1 MGSRFYQVSLIESS
15 GSGGSLFRQ
24 IAREP
29 ADGTEDLHAW
39 MVRTL
44 LARRCDLGLYVG
56 ETGVIV
62 ADEDQVDAD
71 LWLAWD
77 GVAAFATAE

>member
-15 GSGGSLFRQ
+15 GDRSLFRQ

-29 ADGTEDLHAW
+29 VDGREGLHAW

-44 LARRCDLGLYVG
+44 SAHGCDLGLYVG
-56 ETGVIV
+56 ETGTIV
-62 ADEDQVDAD
+62 ADEDRIDED

-77 GVAAFATAE
+77 GAATFATAE

>member
-1 MGSRFYQVSLIESS
+1 MSLIETS
-15 GSGGSLFRQ
+15 GTGVHFRT

-29 ADGTEDLHAW
+29 ADGQGELHAW
-39 MVRTL
+39 MTRVL
-44 LARRCDLGLYVG
+44 LEHRCDLGLYVG
-56 ETGVIV
+56 ETGTIV

-77 GVAAFATAE
+77 GVAAFATTE